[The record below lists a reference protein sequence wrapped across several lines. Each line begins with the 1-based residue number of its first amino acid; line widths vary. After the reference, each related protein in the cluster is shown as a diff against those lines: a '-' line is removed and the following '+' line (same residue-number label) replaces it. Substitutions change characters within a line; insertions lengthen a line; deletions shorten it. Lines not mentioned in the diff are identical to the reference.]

1 MCFKRAQL
9 ILAHGSNA
17 DEMLI
22 LIKERSQAVKINFYN
37 KNLMFVVVTIQRQY
51 QTLAVATR
59 ALHFSCSNTFGYF
72 PQSNIQYTAILNII
86 LIIDH

>member
-1 MCFKRAQL
+1 MYFKRAQL

-37 KNLMFVVVTIQRQY
+37 KNLMFVVVTIQRQ
-51 QTLAVATR
+51 
-59 ALHFSCSNTFGYF
+59 
-72 PQSNIQYTAILNII
+72 
-86 LIIDH
+86 

>member
-1 MCFKRAQL
+1 MFFYASNKFRWTNCIHKYGITLIKNSGKKMYFKRAQL

-37 KNLMFVVVTIQRQY
+37 KNLMFVVVTIQRQ
-51 QTLAVATR
+51 
-59 ALHFSCSNTFGYF
+59 
-72 PQSNIQYTAILNII
+72 
-86 LIIDH
+86 